1 MMQSDGVVLSGSAFW
16 DKRAL
21 PLFAAI
27 AFTFISLALLARGEA
42 LSIAM
47 WPILIGYGFAISL
60 WAWKARFMDAVLDNG
75 NSLTAIRGGRRA
87 DISVDQIKSVRVVTG
102 RASCIIISLTA
113 PCAFGWKIYFSPSL
127 SSWPDSPV
135 TRRVRDPARSR

>member
-21 PLFAAI
+21 PLFMAI
-27 AFTFISLALLARGEA
+27 AFTLISMALLARGEA
-42 LSIAM
+42 LTIAL

-60 WAWKARFMDAVLDNG
+60 WALKARFMDAVLDNG
-75 NSLTAIRGGRRA
+75 NSLTAIRGGRR
-87 DISVDQIKSVRVVTG
+87 DEISVDQIKSVRVVTG
-102 RASCIIISLTA
+102 RASCIIISLTV

-127 SSWPDSPV
+127 SSWPDSPI
-135 TRRVRDPARSR
+135 TRRIRGLTGSR